1 MQYYDEI
8 NKTMKKTISISFLF
22 FCLLLSQTTI
32 AQQKNNLRYEIM
44 LSKNILASYL
54 KNEGFV
60 NGIDVSPDRYITLS
74 TGNKM
79 YQLGWGG
86 IKQLGLD
93 ANGLVSSYGYTSA
106 GFLLIV
112 KDNTLCY
119 MDTLGKLIK
128 LIELPTSGMGLA
140 TGKKVMYLFDRNR
153 NDKQYRLY
161 ALAKGAKYKQLLVSP
176 KPITAAVEMNDSLY
190 IAIGSGVFSFSPTN
204 NTLNL
209 VAGFQK
215 ESDIKSMTVDST
227 NNILYVATRDAV
239 YAIQNNKITF
249 VTGDFG
255 GGYIKY
261 FSDGLIIFNPESKDI
276 MRIVNISKTIT
287 F

>member
-1 MQYYDEI
+1 MQYYDEK
-8 NKTMKKTISISFLF
+8 NEAMKKNISISLLF
-22 FCLLLSQTTI
+22 FCLLLTQTTM

-44 LSKNILASYL
+44 LSKNMLDASM

-86 IKQLGLD
+86 IKKLGLD
-93 ANGLVSSYGYTSA
+93 ANGSVSSYGYTST
-106 GFLLIV
+106 GILMVV
-112 KDNTLCY
+112 KNNSLCY
-119 MDTLGKLIK
+119 MDTLGKLIQ
-128 LIELPTSGMGLA
+128 LVQLPTSDMGLA
-140 TGKKVMYLFDRNR
+140 AGKEVMYLFDRNR
-153 NDKQYRLY
+153 SDKQYRLY
-161 ALAKGAKYKQLLVSP
+161 AFAKGAKYKQLLVSP
-176 KPITAAVEMNDSLY
+176 KPITTAVEMNDSLY
-190 IAIGSGVFSFSPTN
+190 LAIGSGIFSFSPKS

-215 ESDIKSMTVDST
+215 ENDIKSMTVDPT
-227 NNILYVATRDAV
+227 NNILYVAMRDAV
-239 YAIQNNKITF
+239 YAIQNNKIVY

-255 GGYIKY
+255 GGLIKY
-261 FSDGLIIFNPESKDI
+261 FRDGLIIFNPESKDI
-276 MRIVNISKTIT
+276 IRIVNISGTIA

>member
-1 MQYYDEI
+1 
-8 NKTMKKTISISFLF
+8 MKKTISISFLF

>member
-1 MQYYDEI
+1 
-8 NKTMKKTISISFLF
+8 MKKHTSIF
-22 FCLLLSQTTI
+22 LLLSCLFLAQTSL
-32 AQQKNNLRYEIM
+32 AQQKNDLRYEIM
-44 LSKNILASYL
+44 LNKNMLATSMGNESFSY
-54 KNEGFV
+54 
-60 NGIDVSPDRYITLS
+60 GIDVSPDRYITLS

-112 KDNTLCY
+112 KDDTLCY

-176 KPITAAVEMNDSLY
+176 KPINAAVEMNDSLY
-190 IAIGSGVFSFSPTN
+190 IAIGSGVFSFSPQS

-215 ESDIKSMTVDST
+215 ESEIKSMTVDST
-227 NNILYVATRDAV
+227 NDILYVATRDAI
-239 YAIQNNKITF
+239 YALQNNKLAY

-261 FSDGLIIFNPESKDI
+261 FGDGLIIFNPESKDI